1 MKRYI
6 VVMLISIMEI
16 YGMALLGYYHSISG
30 SNVLLI
36 LLIVG
41 GAICLLSSIVFV
53 NMLRPRNAKKVD
65 NASKCPYFID
75 KYDDYYNPEYIDRNL

>member
-6 VVMLISIMEI
+6 VVMLISIIEI
-16 YGMALLGYYHSISG
+16 YGMTLLGYYHSVSG

-53 NMLRPRNAKKVD
+53 NMLRPHRGKKFD